1 MVRTT
6 PHGCGGDGLHGL
18 LHVHRRTLAILHL
31 RHLMPDTPRSIRAGP
46 SVAGYPIAPILG
58 LLATI
63 VMLVF
68 LDPTTWDVDVALIA
82 VALIV

>member
-1 MVRTT
+1 M
-6 PHGCGGDGLHGL
+6 
-18 LHVHRRTLAILHL
+18 
-31 RHLMPDTPRSIRAGP
+31 
-46 SVAGYPIAPILG
+46 AGYPIAPILG